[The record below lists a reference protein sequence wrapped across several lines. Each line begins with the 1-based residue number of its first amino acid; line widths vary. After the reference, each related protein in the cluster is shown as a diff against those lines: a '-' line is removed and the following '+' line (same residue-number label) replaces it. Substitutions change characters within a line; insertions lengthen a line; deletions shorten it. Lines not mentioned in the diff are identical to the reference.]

1 MSNYKKIIYSTLK
14 SVLIITSN
22 IKINTSKNVKL
33 LNNKKIDSLA
43 LVTFYSELEK
53 KIKPKK
59 DLLTKYESFKHTDD
73 LIKYLKKN
81 EKS

>member
-1 MSNYKKIIYSTLK
+1 MSNYKEIIYSTLK
-14 SVLIITSN
+14 SVLMTTSN
-22 IKINTSKNVKL
+22 IKIKTSKNVKL

-43 LVTFYSELEK
+43 LVTFFSELEK

-59 DLLTKYESFKHTDD
+59 DLLSKYENFKYTDD